1 MSRRLATTETQ
12 LLLARMERRMVA
24 LDEVGF
30 VMIVDGKPQM
40 VSHCSKD
47 PDARWGRARRGYGKG
62 YKLHAIYGSGS
73 MPLAWDVEP
82 LNVAETPVAVRL
94 LPILGRGGGYLVAD
108 RGYDSNQFHDAAI
121 EAGYQL
127 VAEKLRPGKGLG
139 HCRHSPGRL
148 RCFQLLQQQ
157 FGRALVKYRNQVERN
172 FAWLGNHGG
181 GLEPLPNWARRIH
194 RVREWIQAKLL
205 IHAMYQFLNRPP
217 PSLAVE

>member
-1 MSRRLATTETQ
+1 MSRRLPTTEVQ
-12 LLLARMERRMVA
+12 FLLAQMERRMIEV
-24 LDEVGF
+24 EHVGF
-30 VMIVDGKPQM
+30 VMLVDGKPQM

-62 YKLHAIYGSGS
+62 YKIHAIYGSGN

-82 LNVAETPVAVRL
+82 LNVAETPVAIRL
-94 LPILGRGGGYLVAD
+94 LPALDRGGGYVVGD
-108 RGYDSNQFHDAAI
+108 RGYDSNQLHDAAL

-127 VAEKLRPGKGLG
+127 VTKKLRPGKGLG

-148 RCFQLLQQQ
+148 HCFALLQRK
-157 FGRALVKYRNQVERN
+157 FGRALIAFRESVERQ
-172 FAWLGNHGG
+172 FAWLGNHGS

-205 IHAMYQFLNRPP
+205 IHAMYMYLNHTHRP
-217 PSLAVE
+217 LATE